1 MPCMAIVRAA
11 GGLIWRG
18 APSGPRL
25 AVIHR
30 PRRRDWSLPKGKL
43 DQGES
48 WEEAALREVEEE
60 TGCVARISF
69 FAGATWY
76 LARRAPKIVLYWHM
90 QLVEEGQLDA
100 GDEVDEVA
108 WLAPAEAI
116 ARLDYAGERRIVA
129 RASPPGSPAP
139 PAGRGGPVA
148 ADAAAVRADVL
159 RRILALGPRGDPAG
173 LGPALDLLDRAE
185 DAAGRAGADE
195 VRGLV
200 RAAQRLALLSLE
212 EPELSLRARA
222 LREEARR
229 LAPWRRRAIRK
240 VLAGER
246 PTPEAVY
253 LAATIRDEESDV
265 TGASWTAAVLAAGVA
280 AVAAGVAL
288 APAGS
293 LHAVGAGAA
302 AGLIAGGVAGFI
314 AARGRRTR

>member
-1 MPCMAIVRAA
+1 MPGMTVVRAA
-11 GGLIWRG
+11 GGVVWRG

-43 DQGES
+43 DEGES
-48 WEEAALREVEEE
+48 WEEAGLREVEEE
-60 TGCVARISF
+60 TGCVARISS

-90 QLVEEGQLDA
+90 ELLEEGKLDA

-108 WLAPAEAI
+108 WLAPADAI

-139 PAGRGGPVA
+139 PAARGGPVA
-148 ADAAAVRADVL
+148 AGAAAVRGDVL
-159 RRILALGPRGDPAG
+159 RRILALGPSGDPAG

-185 DAAGRAGADE
+185 DTAGQAGANE
-195 VRGLV
+195 VRGMV
-200 RAAQRLALLSLE
+200 RAAQRLALLSLQ

-229 LAPWRRRAIRK
+229 LAPWRRRAVRK

-246 PTPEAVY
+246 QTPEAVY
-253 LAATIRDEESDV
+253 LAATIRDEESDAA
-265 TGASWTAAVLAAGVA
+265 GASWSGAALAAGAA

-288 APAGS
+288 ATAGS
-293 LHAVGAGAA
+293 LGPVGAGAA
-302 AGLIAGGVAGFI
+302 AGLVAGGAAGFI
-314 AARGRRTR
+314 AGRGRRTR

>member
-1 MPCMAIVRAA
+1 MPIVRAA
-11 GGLIWRG
+11 GGVVWRG

-43 DQGES
+43 DDGEG

-60 TGCVARISF
+60 TGCVARISS

-76 LARRAPKIVLYWHM
+76 VPRRAPKIVLYWHM
-90 QLVEEGQLDA
+90 ELVEEGQLDA
-100 GDEVDEVA
+100 GDEVDKVA
-108 WLAPAEAI
+108 WLAPADAI

-129 RASPPGSPAP
+129 RALPPGAPAP
-139 PAGRGGPVA
+139 PAPRGGPVVA
-148 ADAAAVRADVL
+148 EAAAVRADVL

-195 VRGLV
+195 ARALV

-222 LREEARR
+222 LREEAQR
-229 LAPWRRRAIRK
+229 LSLWRRRAVRK

-246 PTPEAVY
+246 PMPEAVY
-253 LAATIRDEESDV
+253 LAATIRDEEGDA
-265 TGASWTAAVLAAGVA
+265 TGPSWTTAILAVG
-280 AVAAGVAL
+280 AVAAGLAL
-288 APAGS
+288 ALVGS
-293 LHAVGAGAA
+293 LGAIGAGAA
-302 AGLIAGGVAGFI
+302 AGLVAGGVAGFI

>member
-1 MPCMAIVRAA
+1 MLRMTVVRAA
-11 GGLIWRG
+11 GGVVWR
-18 APSGPRL
+18 AETSGPRL

-43 DQGES
+43 DESES

-60 TGCVARISF
+60 TGCVARISS

-76 LARRAPKIVLYWHM
+76 VPRRAPKIVLYWHM
-90 QLVEEGQLDA
+90 ELVEEGELDA

-108 WLAPAEAI
+108 WLAPADAI

-139 PAGRGGPVA
+139 PAARGGPVA
-148 ADAAAVRADVL
+148 ADAAAVRGDVL
-159 RRILALGPRGDPAG
+159 RRILALGARGDPAG

-229 LAPWRRRAIRK
+229 LAPWRRRAVRK

-253 LAATIRDEESDV
+253 LAATIRDEESD
-265 TGASWTAAVLAAGVA
+265 GAGALWRATVLAAAAAVL
-280 AVAAGVAL
+280 AAGVAL

-293 LHAVGAGAA
+293 LGAVGAGAA
-302 AGLIAGGVAGFI
+302 AGLVAGGAAGLL

>member
-1 MPCMAIVRAA
+1 MLRMPVVRAA
-11 GGLIWRG
+11 GGVVWRG

-30 PRRRDWSLPKGKL
+30 PRRSDWSLPKGKL
-43 DQGES
+43 DEGES

-60 TGCVARISF
+60 TGCVARISS

-76 LARRAPKIVLYWHM
+76 VPRRAPKIVLYWHM
-90 QLVEEGQLDA
+90 ELVEEGQLDA
-100 GDEVDEVA
+100 GDEVDDVA
-108 WLAPAEAI
+108 WLAPADAI

-129 RASPPGSPAP
+129 RAFPPGSLAP
-139 PAGRGGPVA
+139 PAAGGGPVA
-148 ADAAAVRADVL
+148 ADVAAARGDVL
-159 RRILALGPRGDPAG
+159 RRVIALGPRGDSAG

-185 DAAGRAGADE
+185 DASGRAGADE

-200 RAAQRLALLSLE
+200 RAAQRLAFLSLE

-229 LAPWRRRAIRK
+229 LAPWRRRAVRK

-265 TGASWTAAVLAAGVA
+265 AGASWSAVALAAGA
-280 AVAAGVAL
+280 AVVAAGVAL
-288 APAGS
+288 AATGS
-293 LHAVGAGAA
+293 LGTVGAGAA
-302 AGLIAGGVAGFI
+302 AGLVAGGAAGLI
-314 AARGRRTR
+314 AASGRRTR